1 MYYSSNIFFLVLD
14 KGEETGQQ
22 EECHLNGES
31 DEVELKEENRD
42 ALDSKEKHTEELV
55 DGPVENGDVGSN
67 QCLDKSTDDISNDK
81 PSKQGS
87 GTWVSRFLGNK
98 KGASKISNHGENI
111 PALEEES
118 PSDPTELE
126 LVEQNDIM
134 GEEETETSIDNELS
148 DSQAGLDVHS
158 SNGELSTI
166 PEGKEEEEEEF
177 QHDLEVLDNVEKPKK
192 KSFGFSSFL
201 TKFGVVSAAVK
212 TSNDE
217 KLVVE
222 DENSS
227 RVDNDIE
234 MSEEE
239 NVSTIPSVNG
249 DDQEEDI
256 PPNPI
261 QQYVFGWDEENAANK
276 NNNTGQKNGQ
286 NSFQNNPAV
295 SVPVA

>member
-1 MYYSSNIFFLVLD
+1 M
-14 KGEETGQQ
+14 
-22 EECHLNGES
+22 
-31 DEVELKEENRD
+31 
-42 ALDSKEKHTEELV
+42 DSKEKHTEELV
-55 DGPVENGDVGSN
+55 DGPVENGDVESN

-98 KGASKISNHGENI
+98 KGASKISNHGEDI

-118 PSDPTELE
+118 SSDLTQLE
-126 LVEQNDIM
+126 LVEQIDIM
-134 GEEETETSIDNELS
+134 GEEETEISIDNELS

-177 QHDLEVLDNVEKPKK
+177 QHGLEVLDNVEKPKK

-227 RVDNDIE
+227 HVDNDIE

-249 DDQEEDI
+249 DDQEEPI